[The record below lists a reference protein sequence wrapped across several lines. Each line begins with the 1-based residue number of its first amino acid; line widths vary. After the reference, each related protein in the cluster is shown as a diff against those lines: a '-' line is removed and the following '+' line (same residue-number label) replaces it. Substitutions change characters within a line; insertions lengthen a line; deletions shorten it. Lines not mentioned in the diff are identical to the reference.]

1 MRVGVVSDVGKRR
14 ATNEDGYL
22 VKNTV
27 FAVADGM
34 GGHSAGE
41 VASAIALKT
50 VKNNLRKIPD
60 PEAIPELLT
69 KSIEDANTA
78 VFKKSEA
85 KVEQRGMGTTL
96 TIAVLSGKQF
106 FFGHV
111 GDSRAYLLRE
121 SKLSQLTEDH
131 SYVAEMVKEG
141 ALSPQEAEVHPQ
153 RSVLTRA
160 LGVERKVQI
169 DTSSLEIMLRDK
181 ILFCTDGLTAML
193 GNQDIEELLNN
204 PDDPQVI
211 CQRLVDTANK
221 RGGDDNITV
230 ILIEIDKTS
239 NRSKKIPWWKRLLFG
254 LLGPVQ

>member
-22 VKNTV
+22 VKNPV

-50 VKNNLRKIPD
+50 VKSNLRKIPD
-60 PEAIPELLT
+60 PEAMPELLVR
-69 KSIEDANTA
+69 SIEDANTA
-78 VFKKSEA
+78 IFQKSEA
-85 KVEQRGMGTTL
+85 KAEQRGMGTTL
-96 TIAVLSGKQF
+96 TVAVLIRKQF
-106 FFGHV
+106 FFGHI

-121 SKLSQLTEDH
+121 GKLSQLTEDH
-131 SYVAEMVKEG
+131 SYVSELVKEG
-141 ALSPQEAEVHPQ
+141 MLSPQEAEVHPQ

-169 DTSSLEIMLRDK
+169 DISSLEIMLRDK
-181 ILFCTDGLTAML
+181 ILLCTDGLTAML
-193 GNQDIEELLNN
+193 GDPEIEEMLNN
-204 PDDPQVI
+204 PDDPQII
-211 CQRLVDTANK
+211 CQRLVDTANQ

-230 ILIEIDKTS
+230 ILIEMDQTS
-239 NRSKKIPWWKRLLFG
+239 NQSKKIPRWKRLLFG